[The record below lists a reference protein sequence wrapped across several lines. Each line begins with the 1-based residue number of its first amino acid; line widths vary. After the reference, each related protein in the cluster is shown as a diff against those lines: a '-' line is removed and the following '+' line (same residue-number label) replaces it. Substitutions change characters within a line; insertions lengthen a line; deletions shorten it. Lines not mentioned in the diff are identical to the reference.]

1 LKKHQIWLKDNL
13 FNTKLNTAIT
23 LIILLIFFKLLFP
36 LYNWAIAD
44 SVVTGTSQICR
55 QASGACWAF
64 IIQKYEFIIFGFY
77 PEESRFRPI
86 IIFILFVAL
95 ALFSREPKRW
105 NKKLIYWW
113 TSFFIISS
121 ILLRGGIFGLNLI
134 QSSQWGGLVLTL
146 VLATIGMIMAYPLG
160 IILALAR
167 RSNLLFFKNLSII
180 YIELIRGIPLISVL
194 FMSSVMLP
202 LFLPEGVT
210 FDKVLRAQIAIILF
224 ISAYM
229 AEVVRAGL
237 AAIPNG
243 QYDAAKSL
251 GLNYFQTM
259 KLIILPQALKTV
271 IPPTLNTVI
280 GMFKDTSLVMII
292 ALFDLMG
299 TTKTSLKDV
308 NWLGF
313 SVEAYIFVAL
323 IYFVFSFS
331 MSLLSSKLEKDFSHT

>member
-1 LKKHQIWLKDNL
+1 M
-13 FNTKLNTAIT
+13 NTVIT
-23 LIILLIFFKLLFP
+23 LIIFFIIFQLFTP
-36 LYNWAIAD
+36 LYNWAITE
-44 SVVTGTSQICR
+44 SIINGTSDICR
-55 QASGACWAF
+55 QSEGACWAF
-64 IIQKYEFIIFGFY
+64 IRQKYKFIIFGFY
-77 PEESRFRPI
+77 PEESRLRPI
-86 IIFILFVAL
+86 SIFVTFILLSIFTNN
-95 ALFSREPKRW
+95 PKNW
-105 NKKLIYWW
+105 NKRLLYLW
-113 TSFFIISS
+113 SLFFVLSA
-121 ILLRGGIFGLNLI
+121 ILLRGGVFGLKLVE
-134 QSSQWGGLVLTL
+134 SDQWGGLILTL
-146 VLATIGMIMAYPLG
+146 VLATVGIVFAYPLG
-160 IILALAR
+160 IIMALAR
-167 RSNLLFFKNLSII
+167 RSTLPFIRNLSII

-229 AEVVRAGL
+229 AEVIRGGL
-237 AAIPNG
+237 AAIPSG

-259 KLIILPQALKTV
+259 RLIILPQALKIV

-299 TTKTSLKDV
+299 TTKASLKDV

-323 IYFVFSFS
+323 IYFIFSFS
-331 MSLLSSKLEKDFSHT
+331 MSLFSSKLEREFSHT